1 MFSNIGEKIKTLAEV
16 ICIIGIVTSIIAAI
30 VMFSNSEIGLGFLL
44 LILAPLLFWISSFT
58 LYGFG
63 EIIVLLKQNIDK
75 QTEIIKKLDNKH
87 DFVRETAK
95 EEPINE
101 LQDIEANLPQI
112 WGVCYEWKIWNL
124 I

>member
-16 ICIIGIVTSIIAAI
+16 ICIIGIVASIIAAI

-75 QTEIIKKLDNKH
+75 QTEIIKKLDTKH

-112 WGVCYEWKIWNL
+112 
-124 I
+124 

>member
-44 LILAPLLFWISSFT
+44 LILAPILFWISSFT

-75 QTEIIKKLDNKH
+75 QTEIIKKLDNKP

-112 WGVCYEWKIWNL
+112 
-124 I
+124 

>member
-16 ICIIGIVTSIIAAI
+16 ICIIGIVVSIIAAI

-75 QTEIIKKLDNKH
+75 QTEIIKKLDNKP

>member
-16 ICIIGIVTSIIAAI
+16 ICIIGIVVSIIAAI

-44 LILAPLLFWISSFT
+44 LILAPLLFWISSFA

-112 WGVCYEWKIWNL
+112 
-124 I
+124 

>member
-16 ICIIGIVTSIIAAI
+16 ICIIGIVASIIAAI

-44 LILAPLLFWISSFT
+44 LILAPILFWISSFT

-75 QTEIIKKLDNKH
+75 QTEIIKKLDNKP

-112 WGVCYEWKIWNL
+112 
-124 I
+124 